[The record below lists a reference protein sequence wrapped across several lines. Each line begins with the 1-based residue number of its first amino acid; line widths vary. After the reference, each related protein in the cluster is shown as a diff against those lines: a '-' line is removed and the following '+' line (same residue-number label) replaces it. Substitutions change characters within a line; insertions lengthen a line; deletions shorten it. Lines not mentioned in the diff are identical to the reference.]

1 MHKSMDGTLMY
12 LINLREQ
19 AYLSQPRLQLQ
30 VQQKRML
37 SIPNFVSFVLLLL
50 FFHVGTQYHS
60 RILEEYFS
68 LPLLESSLN
77 EALEPE

>member
-1 MHKSMDGTLMY
+1 MHKSMAGTLTY

-30 VQQKRML
+30 VQQQCML
-37 SIPNFVSFVLLLL
+37 SIPSFVSFVLLLL

-68 LPLLESSLN
+68 LPLLECSLN